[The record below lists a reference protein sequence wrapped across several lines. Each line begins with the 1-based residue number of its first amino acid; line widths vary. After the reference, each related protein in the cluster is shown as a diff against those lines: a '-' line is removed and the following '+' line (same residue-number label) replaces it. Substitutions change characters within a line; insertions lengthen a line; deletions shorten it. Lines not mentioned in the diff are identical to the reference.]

1 MTKDRYLEM
10 MDQLGQDPVPEEI
23 PPDYEDF
30 PMVVIDAINAYN
42 AMGDRIYPEIGYI
55 GKDYTN
61 LPHFLKAYKIE
72 DEEFF
77 LQILAHLDA
86 AAVEASQKKL
96 KAEYDKIKRKH
107 G

>member
-30 PMVVIDAINAYN
+30 PMIVIDAINAYN
-42 AMGDRIYPEIGYI
+42 SMGDRIYPEIGYI

-61 LPHFLKAYKIE
+61 LPHFLKAYQIE

-86 AAVEASQKKL
+86 AAVESSQKKL
-96 KAEYDKIKRKH
+96 KAEYDKMKRKH